1 MSNRKKAEKWFI
13 EQITKLDPD
22 SPNIKMYEEFFKDL
36 SDKEFDKL
44 MKDIEDGVVVLP
56 YYSTNLSKKP
66 MDISKILKL
75 ADDLGINFFQRI
87 WLTDPVTG
95 TKYLTPHEYLVID
108 LPIRRQQQ
116 HLVKGKSVVEN
127 SKYTDPLTGQP
138 TGPSRSSRLSLPEIM
153 ILESAGHLSMIEELM
168 KVRGGDNLAYREARR
183 LMIEQGTYN
192 LETIEELQSRPSS
205 TETLKAFL
213 FGMHIDNNL

>member
-13 EQITKLDPD
+13 DQITKIDPE
-22 SPNIKMYEEFFKDL
+22 SPNIKMYQEFFKEM
-36 SDKEFDKL
+36 SDREFDKL
-44 MKDIEDGVVVLP
+44 MTRIEEGEVILP
-56 YYSTNLSKKP
+56 YFSSNLSKKP
-66 MDISKILKL
+66 MSMQRILAV

-87 WLTDPVTG
+87 WLTDPVTEVR
-95 TKYLTPHEYLVID
+95 YLTPHEYLVVD

-153 ILESAGHLSMIEELM
+153 ILESAGLYSMIEELM
-168 KVRGGDNLAYREARR
+168 KVRGGDNTAYREARR
-183 LMIEQGTYN
+183 LIIEQGTYH
-192 LETIEELQSRPSS
+192 LENIEALESRPTS

-213 FGMHIDNNL
+213 FGMHVDNNL